1 MRQLGLLLSVALL
14 GVAGCSGAGGITDP
28 MEIEANLV
36 GGWIQSPVQPERAST
51 SINLLVNGATV
62 TGAGHWF
69 GEASNGGI
77 INVTGAVVGA
87 QIQLQLAEDNGT
99 TLHFTG
105 RMVNDNLLSGA
116 FVGNGPTVAVSYG
129 RQDPAHPE

>member
-14 GVAGCSGAGGITDP
+14 GVAGCGSADGITDP
-28 MEIEANLV
+28 REIEANLV
-36 GGWIQSPVQPERAST
+36 GGWVQSPVQPERVST

-69 GEASNGGI
+69 GEASNGGSI
-77 INVTGAVVGA
+77 DVTGAVVGA
-87 QIQLQLAEDNGT
+87 LIQLQLAEDNGT

-105 RMVNDNLLSGA
+105 SMVNDNLISGA
-116 FVGNGPTVAVSYG
+116 FVGNGPAVAVKYS